1 MSATPA
7 LLDTNVASYVV
18 GKKPEA
24 ALYDHVLRDRA
35 AAVSFQTAAEMLSGA
50 DMRGWGARRRSGL
63 HDFLRTAAIVY
74 PDRTTLQT
82 WAHLRAA
89 LSRRGLTIDTADL
102 WVAATALAHDLTL
115 VAHDAV
121 FRQITGLKLVCHA
134 P

>member
-18 GKKPEA
+18 GEKPEA
-24 ALYDHVLRDRA
+24 ALYRLDLRGRRN
-35 AAVSFQTAAEMLSGA
+35 AVSFQTVAELLSGA
-50 DMRGWGARRRSGL
+50 DMRGWGARRRSAL
-63 HDFLRTAAIVY
+63 REFLRSAMIVY
-74 PDRTTLQT
+74 PDRAMLQT

-89 LSRRGLTIDTADL
+89 LSRRGLTVATADL
-102 WVAATALAHDLTL
+102 WIAATALTHDLTL

-121 FRQITGLKLVCHA
+121 FRQIAGLKLVCHA

>member
-7 LLDTNVASYVV
+7 LLDTNVASYLI
-18 GKKPEA
+18 GEKPEA
-24 ALYDHVLRDRA
+24 ALYDHALHGRP
-35 AAVSFQTAAEMLSGA
+35 AAVSFQTAAELLSGA
-50 DMRGWGARRRSGL
+50 DMRGWGARRRKGL
-63 HDFLRTAAIVY
+63 REFLRTATILY
-74 PDRTTLQT
+74 PDRAMLQT

-89 LSRRGLTIDTADL
+89 LWKQGLVVGTADL

-121 FRQITGLKLVCHA
+121 FRQIAGLKLVCHA